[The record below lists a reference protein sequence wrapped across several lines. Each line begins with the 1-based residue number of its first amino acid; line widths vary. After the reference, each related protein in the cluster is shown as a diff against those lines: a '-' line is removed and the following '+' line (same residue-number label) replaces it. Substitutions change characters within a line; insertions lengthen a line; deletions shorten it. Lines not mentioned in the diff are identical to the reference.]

1 MSEKFKW
8 LQFFA
13 DGAAGGDGDGGDGAG
28 TGVDTGGTSPE
39 RRTLP
44 ARRDADRTLEELGV
58 PRDKAERYRARKGL
72 RAAAD
77 GVGGRQPGISAAA
90 PSAGRSEAG
99 RPTAEAARRETSDRK
114 IPGPSWDDFFAIPE
128 NKQKLQNMMA
138 ERGKSA
144 TEAKAAADAQM
155 EKLNPMFRLLGERYG
170 IEAKDGVYDADA
182 IVKAVTEDDSY
193 YEDKALELG
202 VTADGSRAAATGGGE
217 RQPGISA
224 AAPSAGRSEVGPGTA
239 VRQGEARQLEQ
250 ADQMRQQQEREQAR
264 RQREAQL
271 QEHFNMMQAQ
281 ADALKKLY
289 PDFDLQRELQ
299 NPEFVRRTA
308 PGSGMSVEDAFYSI
322 HHGEV
327 MQRQAEE
334 IALRARA
341 DAAAGYR
348 ANQARPR
355 ENGSSATGAVQ
366 AEPNLKAMTHE
377 QRLAY
382 IKAKYPRR

>member
-28 TGVDTGGTSPE
+28 TGVDTG
-39 RRTLP
+39 
-44 ARRDADRTLEELGV
+44 AADRTLEELGV
-58 PRDKAERYRARKGL
+58 PRDKAERYRARK
-72 RAAAD
+72 AK
-77 GVGGRQPGISAAA
+77 SAKAETPPRDQGNGQGQAA
-90 PSAGRSEAG
+90 P
-99 RPTAEAARRETSDRK
+99 K
-114 IPGPSWDDFFAIPE
+114 GPSWEDFFAIPE

-170 IEAKDGVYDADA
+170 IEANDGVYDADA

-202 VTADGSRAAATGGGE
+202 VTAD
-217 RQPGISA
+217 
-224 AAPSAGRSEVGPGTA
+224 V
-239 VRQGEARQLEQ
+239 ARQLEQ
-250 ADQMRQQQEREQAR
+250 ADQLRQQQEREQA
-264 RQREAQL
+264 QRERQAQL
-271 QEHFNMMQAQ
+271 QEHFDRMQQQ

-299 NPEFVRRTA
+299 DPEFVRRTA
-308 PGSGMSVEDAFYSI
+308 PGSGMSVEDAFYSL

-327 MQRQAEE
+327 MQRQAEQ

-341 DAAAGYR
+341 DAAAGFR

-366 AEPNLKAMTHE
+366 AEPNLRAMTHE

-382 IKAKYPRR
+382 IKAKYPQR